1 MCLSDE
7 TKFTKYIFFLV
18 FIDQYDYI
26 LDIIDRRI
34 GDFKNSSLNPES
46 FPESCVLGRR
56 HSGLKSLQIYR
67 TNTTS
72 PVSVFF
78 SPLSVRIVRM

>member
-7 TKFTKYIFFLV
+7 TKFTKYVFFLV

-26 LDIIDRRI
+26 LDIIDKRF
-34 GDFKNSSLNPES
+34 GDLRLGIVDLKTHHSKFK
-46 FPESCVLGRR
+46 
-56 HSGLKSLQIYR
+56 IYR

-78 SPLSVRIVRM
+78 SPLSVRMVRM